1 MSTIPPAEARKLV
14 AKLKQ
19 PDGMRRPTWKR
30 VQQLLRQLCRY
41 LPDPYPGIRRLA
53 HDTNITVP
61 TVARLLTRAEE
72 LGLIARAPRTVP
84 GHLDGYTYRLTFLD
98 AVPVSTPVST
108 SAQVETEEEDLRS
121 SLFTTF
127 RENPFRGRF
136 ASPAARRPN
145 KYTGRCHVCTE
156 IVWPGEGYLHGPLP
170 VHQGCEVRGE
180 WEREQ
185 ARDMHGSPAFGE
197 DPEAPLPS
205 ASTRPSKPQARLAKH
220 FEERWNTDALVIHP
234 EWRGQYRGIEL
245 GAAIGYLRRTFLD
258 AGYNVEHVTL
268 MIDAFFEDLINPH
281 CTLEI
286 KEGQTAFQLFTGWW
300 GRNPIPDPVIERERQ
315 AAHDRLV
322 AQARSQMDASRNREK
337 EAWARIDVAMEA
349 GEQPDPDDLRVVGM
363 PVPRRQPTSIHL
375 SE

>member
-14 AKLKQ
+14 AKLEQ
-19 PDGMRRPTWKR
+19 PKGMHRPTWRKL
-30 VQQLLRQLCRY
+30 QKLLRSLCRY

-53 HDTNITVP
+53 DECKLTRP
-61 TVARLLTRAEE
+61 TAQRLLCRAEE
-72 LGLIARAPRTVP
+72 LGLIARVPRQVP
-84 GHLDGYTYRLTFLD
+84 GKYDSYTYRLLFLD
-98 AVPVSTPVST
+98 SVSGSVSGST
-108 SAQVETEEEDLRS
+108 SDQVEHEEEDLRS

-136 ASPAARRPN
+136 GSPAARRPN
-145 KYTGRCHVCTE
+145 KYTGRCHVCAE

-180 WEREQ
+180 WERDQ

-197 DPEAPLPS
+197 DPEAPLPG

-220 FEERWNTDALVIHP
+220 FEQRWNEDALGNYPH
-234 EWRGQYRGIEL
+234 WRGVYRGIEL

-258 AGYNVEHVTL
+258 AGYNVEHVEV
-268 MIDAFFEDLINPH
+268 MIDAFFDDLLNPY

-322 AQARSQMDASRNREK
+322 AQARSQMDASRQREA
-337 EAWARIDVAMEA
+337 EAWARIDVAMES
-349 GEQPDPDDLRVVGM
+349 GEIPSPADLRTVGM
-363 PVPRRQPTSIHL
+363 PVPRRVPS
-375 SE
+375 S